1 MLNNIEKILYLV
13 SFLVFLIIR
22 KYYTA
27 KYKKVEIVKNKKKAI
42 DIVLLSFSGMG
53 MLIPLVYVFS
63 PVFDFANYD
72 RPFWL
77 TIIGVMVLIVANI
90 LLWFSHHN
98 LGSNW
103 TPTLAIKK
111 EHKLVNNGVY
121 KFIRHPMYA
130 AHIYWALGQIAIL
143 PNWIAGF
150 SFIIFAVLVLILR
163 IKDEENMMVEQF
175 GDEYT
180 DYMKHTGIIFPKIK
194 VWYK

>member
-63 PVFDFANYD
+63 SVFDFANYD

-175 GDEYT
+175 GDEYA
-180 DYMKHTGIIFPKIK
+180 DYMKHTGIIFLK
-194 VWYK
+194 

>member
-63 PVFDFANYD
+63 SVFDFANYD

-90 LLWFSHHN
+90 LLWFSHYN

-175 GDEYT
+175 GDEYA
-180 DYMKHTGIIFPKIK
+180 DYMKHTGIIFLK
-194 VWYK
+194 

>member
-27 KYKKVEIVKNKKKAI
+27 KYRKVEIVKNKKKAI

-53 MLIPLVYVFS
+53 MVIPLVYVFS
-63 PVFDFANYD
+63 PVFDFANYN

-77 TIIGVMVLIVANI
+77 TIIGVMVLVVANI

-98 LGSNW
+98 LRSNW

-111 EHKLVNNGVY
+111 EHKLVDNGVY
-121 KFIRHPMYA
+121 RFIRHPMYA

-150 SFIIFAVLVLILR
+150 SFIIFAVLILILR

-175 GDEYT
+175 GDEYM